1 MMHHSLIKKKKKRW
15 QLGINCWG
23 GKKKKNHQDIRTGN
37 SSLFHLEPHHTTL
50 SLIIFLLQHTYFL
63 LVRVYKGTSRLQII
77 IRSIRI
83 TYEYSFMLLSFLSV
97 YPSYI
102 YFSSPCISS
111 SLLISPLS
119 YCLSLSFILTV
130 FLYFVTALH
139 FLLLSA
145 FPLSFSCI
153 FSSSAFLVFNSSLS
167 LFFLSH
173 LLIFPLHFSLVLSL
187 YIFLYLFISASVSS
201 CSLFPLMLTLS
212 LSLSLPSSLILS
224 FFSSTLFYPFIFFSS
239 CLSIS
244 HFSINCFSSDL
255 FSLEC
260 REE

>member
-63 LVRVYKGTSRLQII
+63 LVRVYKGTVSRLQII

-167 LFFLSH
+167 LSFFYLTC
-173 LLIFPLHFSLVLSL
+173 LFSL
-187 YIFLYLFISASVSS
+187 YISLS
-201 CSLFPLMLTLS
+201 CSLFIYFSICLS
-212 LSLSLPSSLILS
+212 LL
-224 FFSSTLFYPFIFFSS
+224 LF
-239 CLSIS
+239 LLV
-244 HFSINCFSSDL
+244 L
-255 FSLEC
+255 FSL
-260 REE
+260 

>member
-1 MMHHSLIKKKKKRW
+1 M
-15 QLGINCWG
+15 GINCWG

-63 LVRVYKGTSRLQII
+63 LVRVYKGTVSRLQII

-167 LFFLSH
+167 LSFFYLTC
-173 LLIFPLHFSLVLSL
+173 LFSL
-187 YIFLYLFISASVSS
+187 YISLS
-201 CSLFPLMLTLS
+201 CSLFIYFSICLS
-212 LSLSLPSSLILS
+212 LL
-224 FFSSTLFYPFIFFSS
+224 LF
-239 CLSIS
+239 LLV
-244 HFSINCFSSDL
+244 L
-255 FSLEC
+255 FSL
-260 REE
+260 

>member
-1 MMHHSLIKKKKKRW
+1 MHHSLINKFKKRW

-63 LVRVYKGTSRLQII
+63 LVRVYKGTVSRLQII

-167 LFFLSH
+167 LSFFYLTC
-173 LLIFPLHFSLVLSL
+173 LFSL
-187 YIFLYLFISASVSS
+187 YISLS
-201 CSLFPLMLTLS
+201 CSLFIYFSICLS
-212 LSLSLPSSLILS
+212 LL
-224 FFSSTLFYPFIFFSS
+224 LF
-239 CLSIS
+239 LLV
-244 HFSINCFSSDL
+244 L
-255 FSLEC
+255 FSL
-260 REE
+260 

>member
-1 MMHHSLIKKKKKRW
+1 MHHSLIKKKKKRW

-167 LFFLSH
+167 LSFFYLTC
-173 LLIFPLHFSLVLSL
+173 LFSL
-187 YIFLYLFISASVSS
+187 YISLS
-201 CSLFPLMLTLS
+201 CSLFIYFSICLS
-212 LSLSLPSSLILS
+212 LL
-224 FFSSTLFYPFIFFSS
+224 LF
-239 CLSIS
+239 LLV
-244 HFSINCFSSDL
+244 L
-255 FSLEC
+255 FSL
-260 REE
+260 

>member
-1 MMHHSLIKKKKKRW
+1 MTVGYKLLRR
-15 QLGINCWG
+15 
-23 GKKKKNHQDIRTGN
+23 KKKKNHQDIRTGN

-63 LVRVYKGTSRLQII
+63 LVRVYKGTVSRLQII

-224 FFSSTLFYPFIFFSS
+224 FFFLYSLLPFHFFFFLSVNLAFLHKLFFFR
-239 CLSIS
+239 LV
-244 HFSINCFSSDL
+244 L
-255 FSLEC
+255 L
-260 REE
+260 RV